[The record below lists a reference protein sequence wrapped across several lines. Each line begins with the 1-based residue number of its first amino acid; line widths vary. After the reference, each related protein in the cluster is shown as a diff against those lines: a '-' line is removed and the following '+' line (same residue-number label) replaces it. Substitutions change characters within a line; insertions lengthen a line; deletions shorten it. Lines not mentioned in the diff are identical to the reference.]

1 MYVVYAIDGYYNMQK
16 KKINIAVD
24 GFSSGGKSTIAKGL
38 AKELGYT
45 YIDSGAMY
53 RALALYTLRNG
64 WMAEDYID
72 EESIKD
78 RISDIKIRF
87 EPNGKGGQDT
97 YLNDENIENE
107 IRSLEVA
114 NGASRIST
122 LGFVRKELVR
132 QQQEMGKNKGVVMDG
147 RDIGTVVFP
156 DAEMKL
162 FLTTSPEIRAKR
174 RFNEMISRGDK
185 AVYEEVLKN
194 VKERDLRDTTRT
206 ESPLIKADDAIELD
220 NSNIGV
226 DEQLVWALNMFNK
239 ITAKNE

>member
-1 MYVVYAIDGYYNMQK
+1 
-16 KKINIAVD
+16 
-24 GFSSGGKSTIAKGL
+24 
-38 AKELGYT
+38 
-45 YIDSGAMY
+45 
-53 RALALYTLRNG
+53 
-64 WMAEDYID
+64 
-72 EESIKD
+72 
-78 RISDIKIRF
+78 
-87 EPNGKGGQDT
+87 
-97 YLNDENIENE
+97 
-107 IRSLEVA
+107 
-114 NGASRIST
+114 
-122 LGFVRKELVR
+122 
-132 QQQEMGKNKGVVMDG
+132 
-147 RDIGTVVFP
+147 
-156 DAEMKL
+156 MKL